1 VKMDNKYE
9 LLKVKYENTRT
20 WLLLLVALALSMS
33 IGYYSVDDIVFK
45 NQLAWT
51 TRIVVIAIIILF
63 IFQTIK
69 YNKVLK
75 YLAK

>member
-1 VKMDNKYE
+1 MDNKYE